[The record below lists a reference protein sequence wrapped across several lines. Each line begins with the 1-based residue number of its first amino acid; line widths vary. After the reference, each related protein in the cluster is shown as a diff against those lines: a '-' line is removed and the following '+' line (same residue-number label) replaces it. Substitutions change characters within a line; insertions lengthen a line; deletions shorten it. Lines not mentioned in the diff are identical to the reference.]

1 MSTTPILDPT
11 LADLLDA
18 STFGAMTP
26 RRRTST
32 TTEAFTPM
40 NALSRLIHRRKD
52 ELELSW
58 YDIADRGGFSSHTI
72 VYALAKKKE
81 HRQVPRAETLIRVAK
96 ALDLPLDVVKVAAAE
111 AAGFELTEVSTT
123 LETAED
129 VRIIAGVMAD
139 LSPRDRSRLRRIAI
153 AMKDEAVEDA
163 ESGNTDLTPEQVKIR
178 TELSDAAAKVS
189 KIRAKRR

>member
-1 MSTTPILDPT
+1 MSTTPGYAA
-11 LADLLDA
+11 LASA
-18 STFGAMTP
+18 MQRSTFGDMTA
-26 RRRTST
+26 RRKAATPHV
-32 TTEAFTPM
+32 PM

-58 YDIADRGGFSSHTI
+58 YDIGDRGGFSSHTI
-72 VYALAKKKE
+72 VYALAKKAE
-81 HRQVPRAETLIRVAK
+81 HRQVPRAETLTRLAR

-139 LSPRDRSRLRRIAI
+139 LSPRDRAKLRRIAI
-153 AMKDEAVEDA
+153 AMKDEAVQDS
-163 ESGNTDLTPEQVKIR
+163 ESGETDSDGLTAEQVAVR
-178 TELSDAAAKVS
+178 AELSEQAHKVS
-189 KIRAKRR
+189 AIRAKRKK